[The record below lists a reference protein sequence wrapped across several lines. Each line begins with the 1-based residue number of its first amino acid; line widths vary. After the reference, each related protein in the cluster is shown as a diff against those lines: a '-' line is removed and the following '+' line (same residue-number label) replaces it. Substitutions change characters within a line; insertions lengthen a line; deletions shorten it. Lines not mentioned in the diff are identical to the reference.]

1 MIAMTAVMG
10 KLGTDVRLFARQEI
24 PAGTPWQ
31 LDPWTGEL
39 LIQGPDGEWTPPT
52 GDDEHLTLAQLACC
66 AANCERD
73 AKEWGRRYAEAYMD
87 PPDEEEWEGASTFE
101 TFEEFSQALANANAP
116 EFFGA
121 ADQAVMREQVLKD
134 VDLEDGIE
142 FYSWATI
149 ATRPDGWLGSIAY
162 EAAEQRAWGILCQ
175 ERERAATLDIP
186 TE

>member
-10 KLGTDVRLFARQEI
+10 KLGTDVRLFGRPAI

-39 LIQGPDGEWTPPT
+39 LLQAPSGEWTPPA

-66 AANCERD
+66 AANCEHD
-73 AKEWGRRYAEAYMD
+73 AKEWGRSYAAAFMD
-87 PPDEEEWEGASTFE
+87 PGEEEEWEDVS

-116 EFFGA
+116 AFFGA
-121 ADQAVMREQVLKD
+121 ADQAAMRAQVMKD
-134 VDLEDGIE
+134 VDLEDGID

-149 ATRPDGWLGSIAY
+149 ATRPNGWLGAIAY
-162 EAAEQRAWGILCQ
+162 EAAEQRAWSLLCQ

-186 TE
+186 VA

>member
-10 KLGTDVRLFARQEI
+10 KTGTDIRVFGRQAI

-39 LIQGPDGEWTPPT
+39 MLQGPDGEWTPPK

-66 AANCERD
+66 ANNCEHD

-87 PPDEEEWEGASTFE
+87 PPDDEEWTCE

-116 EFFGA
+116 AFFGA
-121 ADQAVMREQVLKD
+121 EDQAAMRAQVMKD

-149 ATRPDGWLGSIAY
+149 ATRPDGWLGAIAY

-175 ERERAATLDIP
+175 ERERATTPDLP
-186 TE
+186 ME

>member
-10 KLGTDVRLFARQEI
+10 TLGTDVRLFGRQEI

-39 LIQGPDGEWTPPT
+39 LLQGPDGEWTPPT
-52 GDDEHLTLAQLACC
+52 GDDEHLTLGQVACFVPS
-66 AANCERD
+66 CEHE

-87 PPDEEEWEGASTFE
+87 PPDDEEWDCE
-101 TFEEFSQALANANAP
+101 TFEELCQALANANAP
-116 EFFGA
+116 AFFGA
-121 ADQAVMREQVLKD
+121 ADQAAMREQILKD
-134 VDLEDGIE
+134 YDQEDGID

-149 ATRPDGWLGSIAY
+149 ATRPDGWLGAIAY

-175 ERERAATLDIP
+175 ERERAATPDLP
-186 TE
+186 LE